1 MRRVFLMMVLLG
13 GTGCAT
19 QVAKD
24 PIAAVKP
31 GGEKPIAF
39 QHSILSG
46 HDAAVLVG
54 AEHLRVGDILLSAAK
69 GLTSAGIRLFT
80 LAPVSHAALYIG
92 GDQVAEAVGDGV
104 RVRSLQAVI
113 DEESMVAAF
122 RNPRVDEA
130 SGERIR
136 DFAQAR
142 VGGQYNYVGV
152 LMQAPFT
159 IERRLCELPM
169 VSETLRDAC
178 IQGIASVQLGRRAVR
193 DDRFFCSQLVLEA
206 YRQAGVPLTRAEPAW
221 ISPADILHMRE
232 GDVSSVQIE
241 QPLSYVGHLKLPDAP
256 LPQGEASRPAAGG

>member
-1 MRRVFLMMVLLG
+1 MRFWWVMSALLCLA
-13 GTGCAT
+13 GCAT
-19 QVAKD
+19 QVARD

-46 HDAAVLVG
+46 QEAAVLVG

-104 RVRSLQAVI
+104 RVRSLQEVI

-122 RNPRVDEA
+122 RNPRVDDV

-136 DFAQAR
+136 DFAQAK

-178 IQGIASVQLGRRAVR
+178 IHGLATVQLGKSGER

-232 GDVSSVQIE
+232 GDVSSVQID

-256 LPQGEASRPAAGG
+256 GPAGGAVRPAAGG